1 MNIEDALLKVFL
13 GTIAFFGLLFVADI
27 VLRYLEN
34 LLNSVF
40 IVRSIKILEEN
51 EKEPIAVDSRNVEC
65 NPSEYS
71 TNKYETLEHCCF
83 QEDIKKE
90 QIINNNIKKKISQYC
105 EWIESNLIPEK
116 ALPLEQ
122 VEIEEFKI
130 NQYLNAKKDYEK
142 IRDIEAEDT
151 DFLKNKLVIF
161 YNLYKEINRIS
172 WQVKKT
178 LEEIKNIEYEF
189 DKIDINFFTHK
200 GSKILFF
207 RKMGSDQDFV
217 LSMQK
222 LYYDFK
228 NDKNLNIGFLH
239 QKLFTFRVLLG
250 VNRDLLK
257 KYSGQCK
264 HGVYGAFFFPNECEK
279 CKKEYNSFLYKQKVL
294 FDYENKLANLTP
306 EEIGK
311 RYERYIGYLYETNGY
326 KVEYNGIK
334 MGKKDDGID
343 IIATKRRELIIIQCK
358 WYKEDSQIH
367 SNTIRQLNDNLH
379 ERTADNP
386 NKNVVARLY
395 SAYDN
400 LDEQARARL
409 AKTQIEHIVL
419 PYDNEYPKIKC
430 NINDDSGEK
439 IYHLPGAGMYDYIKI
454 NVNRGEFYAKTIEE
468 AEKLGFRGVKK
479 ELKAIHGA
487 QQTQA
492 AKEQNEPSEDD
503 AEMEALINGG
513 V

>member
-1 MNIEDALLKVFL
+1 MTTILIIFLHLLSCGFLILGYIIIEKEKYDGGYIFLIISVATTTVAVWYANKVEEKEVELEKNNLKKAILELQKAISENLKYEHILPKEDEYKKRCNIHLYELAKEKYGQEIINDDDDINELKRKIAIFKNFREQQNRIFKIAYTLMNENKELVEKVAAINVDFFIEENNIPILNFRNFELVDRSVLLTSLYYYDKCFWGINDKRL
-13 GTIAFFGLLFVADI
+13 DFIIEKNDILNGLLRQKLELNQQYLSPCKHKIRMAYLNPSKCPMCQKDFDNFLI
-27 VLRYLEN
+27 KNDPKRYQQ
-34 LLNSVF
+34 
-40 IVRSIKILEEN
+40 KILDEYEN
-51 EKEPIAVDSRNVEC
+51 ERA
-65 NPSEYS
+65 
-71 TNKYETLEHCCF
+71 
-83 QEDIKKE
+83 
-90 QIINNNIKKKISQYC
+90 
-105 EWIESNLIPEK
+105 
-116 ALPLEQ
+116 
-122 VEIEEFKI
+122 
-130 NQYLNAKKDYEK
+130 
-142 IRDIEAEDT
+142 
-151 DFLKNKLVIF
+151 
-161 YNLYKEINRIS
+161 
-172 WQVKKT
+172 
-178 LEEIKNIEYEF
+178 
-189 DKIDINFFTHK
+189 
-200 GSKILFF
+200 F
-207 RKMGSDQDFV
+207 RK
-217 LSMQK
+217 
-222 LYYDFK
+222 
-228 NDKNLNIGFLH
+228 
-239 QKLFTFRVLLG
+239 
-250 VNRDLLK
+250 
-257 KYSGQCK
+257 
-264 HGVYGAFFFPNECEK
+264 
-279 CKKEYNSFLYKQKVL
+279 
-294 FDYENKLANLTP
+294 P
-306 EEIGK
+306 EEIGA
-311 RYERYIGYLYETNGY
+311 RYERYIGYLYETSGY

-409 AKTQIEHIVL
+409 AKTQIEHVVL

-430 NINDDSGEK
+430 NINDDNGEK

-454 NVNRGEFYAKTIEE
+454 NVNRGEFYVKTIEE

-479 ELKAIHGA
+479 ELKAIYGA